1 MKRRRGGRGRLGCCR
16 RWVHEYGGLDG
27 VQRACVQAMQ
37 EWLVRC
43 RWVKGL
49 GLGLVGIAAVLS
61 NDVGAVRQ
69 SPFQRGHER

>member
-1 MKRRRGGRGRLGCCR
+1 
-16 RWVHEYGGLDG
+16 VHEYGGLEM
-27 VQRACVQAMQ
+27 QA
-37 EWLVRC
+37 WLVRC

-69 SPFQRGHER
+69 SPLQRGHER